1 MSFQPLAQSAKN
13 KKRKEKEIRKK
24 FPVSLLDFR
33 GVKWYDNV
41 EMIGLSKSETLAMA
55 KHGEGEGEGEPIKC
69 PILQLQ
75 KMLISVITDA

>member
-13 KKRKEKEIRKK
+13 KKIKEKEIRKK
-24 FPVSLLDFR
+24 FPVSLLHFR

-55 KHGEGEGEGEPIKC
+55 KHGGGGGGGGGG
-69 PILQLQ
+69 
-75 KMLISVITDA
+75 TN